1 MGEAA
6 QGCDFG
12 GRRIERDEFMRSLAK
27 MVGAFALGLFFAD
40 AAVADTLE
48 LKDGRVL
55 QGRYLGG
62 TQAVVRFEI
71 NGDVRTFS
79 VNDVVGVTFTG
90 ASGKSSAPAVAPPAD
105 AAPQAAPPSA
115 AAPAEAVPPTADAPG
130 SAAPTAPP
138 AADAP
143 PPVAA
148 PPDTSAAS
156 AAPPADASQPPVT
169 SQDVPPAPLAAAKPA
184 PAAPQSPAAHVAP
197 QALPAQDPA
206 AQYGEV
212 TIPAGQVLLVRM
224 IDGVDSSRNQVGDIF
239 HASLETDLYVN
250 STLLAH
256 KGADIYGRLANV
268 QEAGKLSGSAELQLE
283 LMRIVIDGR
292 DYSLVSSDY
301 SLKGQGRGADTA
313 KKVSGGAIVGAIIGA
328 IAGGGKGAAIGAG
341 AGSAAGAGV
350 QIFTKG
356 EKVKVP
362 SETLLEFRLQQPAM
376 VTPTE
381 R

>member
-1 MGEAA
+1 MMN
-6 QGCDFG
+6 
-12 GRRIERDEFMRSLAK
+12 GRGRVIAG
-27 MVGAFALGLFFAD
+27 VVLGLFFAG

-62 TQAVVRFEI
+62 TQAVLRFEI
-71 NGDVRTFS
+71 NGEVQTFS
-79 VNDVVGVTFTG
+79 VNDAVAITFTG
-90 ASGKSSAPAVAPPAD
+90 NSGKTSAPAVAPPA
-105 AAPQAAPPSA
+105 AAPP
-115 AAPAEAVPPTADAPG
+115 PADPP
-130 SAAPTAPP
+130 PP
-138 AADAP
+138 AAEA
-143 PPVAA
+143 
-148 PPDTSAAS
+148 PDTSAS
-156 AAPPADASQPPVT
+156 SGAPAQDVSQPPVT
-169 SQDVPPAPLAAAKPA
+169 SQDVPPPPPPAAKPVSV
-184 PAAPQSPAAHVAP
+184 AAQSPP
-197 QALPAQDPA
+197 GQDPA

-224 IDGVDSSRNQVGDIF
+224 IDGVDSSKNNVGDVF

-250 STLLAH
+250 NTVLAR
-256 KGADIYGRLANV
+256 KGTDVYGRLANV
-268 QEAGKLSGSAELQLE
+268 KEAGKLSGSAELQLE
-283 LMRIVIDGR
+283 LMRIVIDSR
-292 DYSLVSSDY
+292 DYPLVSSDY

-328 IAGGGKGAAIGAG
+328 IAAGGKGAAIGAG

-350 QIFTKG
+350 QVFTKG

-376 VTPTE
+376 VTPTQ